1 MTRIFFFLIVAIVL
15 GAVGWG
21 WKTRQ
26 NPADIKVLTAEVTTE
41 TIVETVEVAGEVKPE
56 VLIEVKPEISARIE
70 KIYVKESDQ
79 VTRGQALIDLD
90 NTELLTQ
97 KSAAET
103 EIAIAEL
110 NLEKSNRDLQRQ
122 DRLLKSNIITDQEF
136 RDAKTVRDVTGQNL
150 RKARQELETIESR
163 IVKSKVIAPLEG
175 TVLSLPVVENQIVVG
190 AASVNSGTVLMSVA
204 DLRALI
210 ITSHVNQV
218 DVARLSVGMS
228 FSFKV
233 DSLGEIEMLGTV
245 LTIAPMATVVNNIK
259 GYVINL
265 KIEAPNP
272 RLRPG
277 MTAQVSIPTNKV
289 ENVNAL
295 PLSAIFEDK
304 SGHKIVYIS
313 RKEGAPEEKTI
324 EVGATNHLYAEVLSG
339 LEKGTQVLLNRPVST
354 RSPRS

>member
-1 MTRIFFFLIVAIVL
+1 MKRFFIFIVVVAIL

-21 WKTRQ
+21 WKKQSST
-26 NPADIKVLTAEVTTE
+26 ADTTIPTAEVTTE

-56 VLIEVKPEISARIE
+56 VLIEVKPEISARID

-110 NLEKSNRDLQRQ
+110 NLEKSNRDLLRQ
-122 DRLLKSNIITDQEF
+122 ERLLKTRIITEQEF
-136 RDAKTVRDVTGQNL
+136 LDAKTVRDVTEQNL
-150 RKARQELETIESR
+150 RKTRQELETIESR

-175 TVLSLPVVENQIVVG
+175 TVLSLPVVENQVVVG

-218 DVARLSVGMS
+218 DVARLNVGMP
-228 FSFKV
+228 FTFRV
-233 DSLGEIEMLGTV
+233 DSLGDTEMTGIV
-245 LTIAPMATVVNNIK
+245 KTIAPMATVVNNIK
-259 GYVINL
+259 GYVLNL
-265 KIEAPNP
+265 KIENPDP

-277 MTAQVSIPTNKV
+277 MTAQVTIPTNKV
-289 ENVNAL
+289 ENVTAL
-295 PLSAIFEDK
+295 PLSAIFEDRR
-304 SGHKIVYIS
+304 GRKIVYLPS
-313 RKEGAPEEKTI
+313 KQGAPEEKSI
-324 EVGATNHLYAEVLSG
+324 EVGATNNTYAEVLSG
-339 LEKGTQVLLNRPVST
+339 VEKGTQVLLTRPT
-354 RSPRS
+354 PNKTPRS